1 MSLATVIG
9 ETHRRFVQK
18 FARFP
23 SGARR
28 KAREREKRK
37 KGSDPS
43 LLFIQSRKNEPWE
56 KEGWLVLEEGG
67 QGMMSAVIETEKIG
81 GERERERR
89 GRKREK
95 VGVEGGMAGGRRIG
109 ERLNRGRCQPLLSS
123 TEIFVGL
130 EFCFTPD
137 HENGYNE
144 WRLVS
149 ALSC

>member
-1 MSLATVIG
+1 M
-9 ETHRRFVQK
+9 
-18 FARFP
+18 
-23 SGARR
+23 
-28 KAREREKRK
+28 
-37 KGSDPS
+37 
-43 LLFIQSRKNEPWE
+43 
-56 KEGWLVLEEGG
+56 
-67 QGMMSAVIETEKIG
+67 
-81 GERERERR
+81 GERRLACPGRGWTRDDVGGNRDREDR
-89 GRKREK
+89 GRERKREK
-95 VGVEGGMAGGRRIG
+95 GKEEGKGVVGVEGGTAGGRRIG

>member
-95 VGVEGGMAGGRRIG
+95 VGVEGGTAGGRRRTVESRKVSTPIVVHRDFRG
-109 ERLNRGRCQPLLSS
+109 LGILFYAGSRKRL
-123 TEIFVGL
+123 
-130 EFCFTPD
+130 
-137 HENGYNE
+137 
-144 WRLVS
+144 
-149 ALSC
+149 